1 MDTSRSYLEPS
12 SFSKKMAAAIIIV
25 YAVITLIPISWMVMT
40 SFKNVDSAISYPP
53 EVLFEPSL
61 EGYVNLFTKNWYEEL
76 VRSREMVITGPSKFL
91 GRYSNSMII
100 GFGSTFA
107 SVFLGA
113 LAAYAFSRF
122 RVPLKDD
129 LLFFILSTRMFP
141 PIAVAVPIFIMY
153 RKLGLGDTHL
163 GMIILYTVVNLSL
176 AVWLLKGFMDEIPKE
191 YEEAAMIDGYSRLQ
205 AFFKVVLPQ
214 AMTGIAAT
222 AIFCMIF
229 SWNEYAFAVL
239 LTQFNAQTAPPFI
252 PTIIGEGGLDWPAI
266 GAGTTLFLLP
276 VMIFTIIL
284 RKHLLRGITFG
295 AVRK

>member
-1 MDTSRSYLEPS
+1 MDTSRSPLEPS
-12 SFSKKMAAAIIIV
+12 GFSRKLAATIIIV
-25 YAVITLIPISWMVMT
+25 YMVVTLIPITWIVAT
-40 SFKNVDSAISYPP
+40 SFKSVDSAIAYPP
-53 EVLFEPSL
+53 EVFFDPSL
-61 EGYVNLFTKNWYEEL
+61 EGYVNLFTNRSRQPQEYLDSLPPPDTWYEEL
-76 VRSREMVITGPSKFL
+76 VRSREMVITGPSKFM
-91 GRYSNSMII
+91 GRYSNSLII
-100 GFGSTFA
+100 GFGATFL
-107 SVFLGA
+107 SVFLGS

-122 RVPLKDD
+122 KVPLKDD
-129 LLFFILSTRMFP
+129 LMFFILSTRMFP

-191 YEEAAMIDGYSRLQ
+191 YEEAAMIDGYSRMQ

-252 PTIIGEGGLDWPAI
+252 PTIIGAVSYTHL
-266 GAGTTLFLLP
+266 TLP
-276 VMIFTIIL
+276 T
-284 RKHLLRGITFG
+284 K
-295 AVRK
+295 A